1 MNVENGVS
9 NTGASFLF
17 YKKWN
22 VFKKMLKR
30 GLTKCLVINIMLVTD
45 AGKHLKNKY
54 FVINKILK
62 RKGEIMK
69 KQLEELRSLLIIV
82 DMVNGFVKEGALA
95 DPNIQKI
102 IPRQLELLKQYL
114 NKDSAVV
121 FIKDTHEK
129 ESSEFKNFPPHCIKG
144 TEEAELVD
152 DLLPYESQA
161 ISIEKNSTSFM
172 EAPAFREFIEKT
184 NHLKEISIVGC
195 CTDICIANGT
205 IALSNYLDQQN
216 RNVDIIVH
224 QDATATYD
232 EEHRQA
238 YIDAAYLLMEQKGI
252 QLVKNFRK

>member
-1 MNVENGVS
+1 
-9 NTGASFLF
+9 
-17 YKKWN
+17 
-22 VFKKMLKR
+22 
-30 GLTKCLVINIMLVTD
+30 
-45 AGKHLKNKY
+45 
-54 FVINKILK
+54 
-62 RKGEIMK
+62 MK

-95 DPNIQKI
+95 DSNIQKI

-114 NKDSAVV
+114 NKKSAVV

-152 DLLPYESQA
+152 DLLPYVKQG

-172 EAPAFREFIEKT
+172 EAPDFRKLMEKT

-195 CTDICIANGT
+195 CTDICIANGA

-232 EEHRQA
+232 EEHRQV

>member
-1 MNVENGVS
+1 
-9 NTGASFLF
+9 
-17 YKKWN
+17 
-22 VFKKMLKR
+22 
-30 GLTKCLVINIMLVTD
+30 
-45 AGKHLKNKY
+45 
-54 FVINKILK
+54 
-62 RKGEIMK
+62 MK

-114 NKDSAVV
+114 NEKSAVV

-129 ESSEFKNFPPHCIKG
+129 ESSEFKNFPPHCIKE

-152 DLLPYESQA
+152 DLLPYEKQG

-172 EAPAFREFIEKT
+172 EAPDFRKLMEKA

-195 CTDICIANGT
+195 CTDICIAM
-205 IALSNYLDQQN
+205 SNYLDQQN

-252 QLVKNFRK
+252 QLVKKF